1 MANPSVTSS
10 PSSVQAS
17 TLTVADFSVIPL
29 LADLPLETLEWL
41 IAHGERRDYAA
52 GQSIQQPGDP
62 AEYMVAL
69 LAGGIQFYALRNGN
83 REPIFRV
90 EAGQVSGVLPY
101 SRLQTIK
108 GLSVAVGPTTVFA
121 LHRNLFPELERVSPE
136 LVQRLVG
143 LMSDRARNEAR
154 GQERDEKLRALGKL
168 SAGLAH
174 ELNNPAAAIVRA
186 AEALA
191 SRLHEAPMQFGDL
204 VCHCPEPAALATL
217 TALAATPPPAGPPL
231 SGLARADRED
241 ELIDWLETQEVNDSY
256 SLATGLLDAGLTPAQ
271 LEAATAALPALARAP
286 ALTWLST
293 QLTMLRLIQD
303 VQEAGGRISTLVS
316 NVKTYSHMDRAGG
329 FAPLD
334 VHASLESTI
343 NMLTY
348 QMREKNIRLVRDY
361 APELPLVSGQVSSL
375 NQVWTNLLDNAIDA
389 LPPGGEITLRTR
401 LEGENIQVFVI
412 DNGPGIPADIL
423 PRILDPFFTTKPA
436 GEGTGLGLDIA
447 LRIVENHGGKLEVR
461 SEPNHTEFC
470 VWLPVG
476 ISE

>member
-1 MANPSVTSS
+1 MPT
-10 PSSVQAS
+10 P
-17 TLTVADFSVIPL
+17 LTTADFTSVPL
-29 LADLPLETLEWL
+29 LADLPTETLDWL
-41 IAHGERRDYAA
+41 IAHGERREFAA
-52 GQSIQQPGDP
+52 GQTIQQPGDP
-62 AEYMVAL
+62 AEQMVVVL
-69 LAGGIQFYALRNGN
+69 EGGVQFYTLHNGN

-90 EAGQVSGVLPY
+90 EAGQISGVLPY
-101 SRLQTIK
+101 SRLRTIK
-108 GLSVAVGPTTVFA
+108 GLSVATGPTVVFT
-121 LHRNLFPELERVSPE
+121 LHRDLFPELERESPE

-154 GQERDEKLRALGKL
+154 GQARDEKLRALGKL

-191 SRLHEAPMQFGDL
+191 TRLHEAPTQFGDL
-204 VCHCPEPAALATL
+204 LCHCPEPAALAAL
-217 TALAATPPPAGPPL
+217 TTLAATAPPAGPPL

-241 ELIDWLETQEVNDSY
+241 ELVDWLETQDVADAY
-256 SLATGLLDAGLTPAQ
+256 SLATGLLDAGLAPPQ
-271 LEAATAALPALARAP
+271 LEAATLALPALARPA

-303 VQEAGGRISTLVS
+303 VQEAGGRISTLVG
-316 NVKTYSHMDRAGG
+316 NVKTYSHMDRSGG

-334 VHASLESTI
+334 VHAGLESTI
-343 NMLTY
+343 NMMSF

-361 APELPLVSGQVSSL
+361 APTLPLVNGLVSNL

-401 LEGENIQVFVI
+401 LEGEFIRVFVI
-412 DNGPGIPADIL
+412 DNGPGIAPDIL
-423 PRILDPFFTTKPA
+423 PRILDPFFTTKAA

-447 LRIVENHGGKLEVR
+447 LRTLENHGGKLEVE
-461 SEPNHTEFC
+461 SAPGHTVFC
-470 VWLPVG
+470 AWLPTGRTV
-476 ISE
+476 E